1 MMKPALSILLLGLAA
16 LAVPAH
22 GQGQK
27 PPRSPDDT
35 GSSVKPLGDDALYRA
50 LGGVEG
56 LRRLMADFV
65 PRVKS
70 DGQIGAFFKDTDAEE
85 LQKQLTQQFCRLA
98 GGPCRYEGA
107 NMRSAHADFQIRKAD
122 FNRLVELLQQSMD
135 AQRIPFAAQNRM
147 LAQLA
152 PMHRDVITVR

>member
-1 MMKPALSILLLGLAA
+1 MIKPLVSILLLCAATLAA
-16 LAVPAH
+16 QA
-22 GQGQK
+22 QGQK

-35 GSSVKPLGDDALYRA
+35 GSAVKPLGDDALYRA
-50 LGGVEG
+50 LGGQDG

-65 PRVKS
+65 PRVKA
-70 DGQIGAFFKDTDAEE
+70 DPQIGVFFKDTNLEE
-85 LQKQLTQQFCRLA
+85 LQKQLTQQFCLLA

-107 NMRSAHADFQIRKAD
+107 NMKNVHADFQIRKAD

-135 AQRIPFAAQNRM
+135 ARQIPFAAQNRM